1 METKNTSQK
10 VYWRVVTATNADNVP
25 NFQPANT
32 MKLSQGCLKTEP
44 LGFQRSEAQRIIV
57 LTGHDLH
64 KVRQPIGHGLLN
76 DYLFKQMK
84 GKKIQELVKFITLK
98 YILIT
103 EKKLKMNN
111 NVFHIDI
118 NF

>member
-1 METKNTSQK
+1 
-10 VYWRVVTATNADNVP
+10 
-25 NFQPANT
+25 